1 MRASVARLLSRAALR
16 PWVLGLWFALL
27 ALPLMYTTD
36 PGYQDPYGYGGVHR
50 VLYIFVGIVVGA
62 YLWQLDQAVWPRLTA
77 RSRRIVG
84 TVSAVLL
91 VLMLLALGNVFG
103 VGVHTLLAG
112 IPGGE
117 AADYVLGVLFLV
129 YALRGLAPEAAVET
143 ETTGP
148 SWWDRNR
155 RWATPLLLA
164 LLVLLPLLPFMNR
177 YRTDVAVQVGIY
189 VTLALGLNIVVGLA
203 GLLDLGYVA
212 FYAVG
217 AYTYGLLSQ
226 WFGFPFWVAL
236 PLGGLFAAVFG
247 VLLGIP
253 VLRLRGDY
261 LAIVTLGFGEIIR
274 IILNNWD
281 EVTNGPNGITG
292 IQKPT
297 LPFEL
302 EIPGVPEWLDPS
314 GSLTLGGRLGTPHG
328 LYYVILAIGVLTVF
342 VVNRLNNSRVGRA
355 WIALREDEV
364 AAEAMGIDTT
374 KTKLLA
380 FGLGATWA
388 GFAGSFF
395 AGKQGFISPESFT
408 FFESVII
415 LSMVVLGG
423 MGSIPGVILGAAAL
437 VVLPEVTR
445 EFALYRTA
453 IFGLAMVAMMVL
465 RPQGFVGSA
474 RRAVELRGGGP
485 SEQEAVQVEAAKEQS
500 LYEARQR

>member
-1 MRASVARLLSRAALR
+1 MGTLARRLLDRPLVR
-16 PWVLGLWFALL
+16 PWVLGLWFGLL

-36 PGYQDPYGYGGVHR
+36 PGYHDPYDWHGMHRAGY
-50 VLYIFVGIVVGA
+50 LFLAVVILG
-62 YLWQLDQAVWPRLTA
+62 YLWQLDRVLWPRLSA
-77 RSRRIVG
+77 HGRRRLGIVAA
-84 TVSAVLL
+84 VSTLL
-91 VLMLLALGNVFG
+91 VILALRDTFG
-103 VGVHTLLAG
+103 GALHERLTRLLGGEGANYLLAG
-112 IPGGE
+112 
-117 AADYVLGVLFLV
+117 VCLV
-129 YALRGLAPEAAVET
+129 YALRGLTPDAATDGPEGAT
-143 ETTGP
+143 R
-148 SWWDRNR
+148 SWWDRRR
-155 RWATPLLLA
+155 RWAGPLGAVALLLA
-164 LLVLLPLLPFMNR
+164 PFFMNR
-177 YRTDVAVQVGIY
+177 YVADVAVQVGIY
-189 VTLALGLNIVVGLA
+189 LMLALGLNIVVGFA

-226 WFGFPFWVAL
+226 YYQFPFWMAL
-236 PLGGLFAAVFG
+236 PLGGLLAATFG

-281 EVTNGPNGITG
+281 ELTNGPNGILG
-292 IQKPT
+292 IPRPT
-297 LPFEL
+297 LPFEFAL
-302 EIPGVPEWLDPS
+302 PVPGWIDES
-314 GSLTLGGRLGTPHG
+314 GELAIGGTLRTPHG
-328 LYYVILAIGVLTVF
+328 LYYVVLLLAVVTVF
-342 VVNRLNNSRVGRA
+342 VVSRLNNSRIGRA

-374 KTKLLA
+374 RTKLLA

-388 GFAGSFF
+388 GFAGTFF
-395 AGKQGFISPESFT
+395 AAKQTFISPESFT

-437 VVLPEVTR
+437 VILPEITR
-445 EFALYRTA
+445 EFALYRTL

-474 RRAVELRGGGP
+474 RRAVELRGGDEP
-485 SEQEAVQVEAAKEQS
+485 AAVKEAAAVDQS
-500 LYEARQR
+500 LYEARRR

>member
-1 MRASVARLLSRAALR
+1 MGTLTDRVLRHPGLR
-16 PWVLGLWFALL
+16 PWALGLWFALL
-27 ALPLMYTTD
+27 AAPLTYTTD
-36 PGYQDPYGYGGVHR
+36 PGYQDPYGWHGVHR
-50 VLYIFVGIVVGA
+50 TLYIFFGLA
-62 YLWQLDQAVWPRLTA
+62 ALTYLWQLDQYLWPRLSAPA
-77 RSRRIVG
+77 RRRAGFATLGLVAVTILALRDVFGVPFHRFLASFGGEGLIYIVAG
-84 TVSAVLL
+84 VLL
-91 VLMLLALGNVFG
+91 VYG
-103 VGVHTLLAG
+103 
-112 IPGGE
+112 
-117 AADYVLGVLFLV
+117 
-129 YALRGLAPEAAVET
+129 LRGLTPEAAVEA
-143 ETTGP
+143 EGSRP
-148 SWWDRNR
+148 SWWERNR
-155 RWATPLLLA
+155 KWAMPAMVVA
-164 LLVLLPLLPFMNR
+164 LLILPFFMNR
-177 YRTDVAVQVGIY
+177 YTADVAVLVGIY
-189 VTLALGLNIVVGLA
+189 ITLALGLNIVVGLA

-226 WFGFPFWVAL
+226 NLGFPFWAAL
-236 PLGGLFAAVFG
+236 PLGGVFAAIFG

-292 IQKPT
+292 IRKPA
-297 LPFEL
+297 LPFEFS
-302 EIPGVPEWLDPS
+302 IPNVPEWIDPT
-314 GSLTLGGRLGTPHG
+314 GELFIGGVLRTPHG
-328 LYYVILAIGVLTVF
+328 LYYVILTIVLFTVF

-388 GFAGSFF
+388 GFAGTFF
-395 AGKQGFISPESFT
+395 AAKQGFISPESFT

-423 MGSIPGVILGAAAL
+423 MGSIPGVVLGAVAL

-445 EFALYRTA
+445 EFALYRTF

-474 RRAVELRGGGP
+474 RRAVELRGGDEP
-485 SEQEAVQVEAAKEQS
+485 PAVKAERATDQS
-500 LYEARQR
+500 LYEAQHR